1 MTTTTA
7 AGLEGIP
14 VVDAD
19 THLTEPH
26 DLWSSRAPK
35 GWEDRVP
42 QVREVDGRSMWTV
55 DGDVLGNAIGAAV
68 IEPDGTKMFG
78 TGFMKLG
85 IDEVHAGASQVGP
98 RLAMMDALGIH
109 AQIVYPNVVGF
120 GGQRFAGVVDP
131 ELKVMCATIY
141 NDAMAE
147 IQEESGQR
155 MFPMALM
162 PWWDVDAAVAEVE
175 RAHSLGLR
183 GVNTNADPQNDGLPD
198 LADRHWDPLWEACAA
213 FGMPLNFHIGASATS
228 MSWLGTMPWPS
239 LDDERKLA
247 LGSLMVMISNF
258 RTIGN
263 LLLSGVLE
271 RHPTLKVVSV
281 ESGLGWLPFLLEGL
295 DYEISECAP
304 HISEHL
310 SMPPSAYFR
319 RQVYACYWFERDSM
333 RGALETVGADN
344 ILFETDFPHPTCL
357 YPDSMARAAEPLA
370 DLDPAIR
377 RKVLSTNAAN
387 LYRIPLPSDA
397 TGRSPRES

>member
-1 MTTTTA
+1 MTA
-7 AGLEGIP
+7 ATDVLEGIA

-42 QVREVDGRSMWTV
+42 QVREVDGRPMWTV

-68 IEPDGTKMFG
+68 IQPDGTKMFG

-85 IDEVHAGASQVGP
+85 IEDVHAGASQVEP
-98 RLAMMDALGIH
+98 RLAVMDELGIH

-120 GGQRFAGVVDP
+120 GGQRFASVVDP
-131 ELKVMCATIY
+131 ELKVLCATLY

-147 IQEESGQR
+147 IQERSGER

-162 PWWDVDAAVAEVE
+162 PWWDVDAAVAEVA

-198 LADRHWDPLWEACAA
+198 LADRHWDPLWEACAEY
-213 FGMPLNFHIGASATS
+213 GMPLNFHIGASATS
-228 MSWLGTMPWPS
+228 MSWLGSMPWPS

-310 SMPPSAYFR
+310 SMPPSEYFR

-333 RGALETVGADN
+333 RGALATVGADN

-357 YPDSMARAAEPLA
+357 YPDSMTRAAEPLA
-370 DLDPAIR
+370 DLDPAVR

-387 LYRIPLPSDA
+387 LYRIPLPGDA
-397 TGRSPRES
+397 TRPSPGVS